1 MNHPFGLSTLHS
13 HSQLP
18 IPFGHHYK
26 YYGLIGT
33 YSQTIRTVLYLESVL
48 CRTLYSLIVSRTAA
62 HDSYVK
68 QINGRNFGGRRSRR
82 PKQKREHKGRLIED
96 LCSMLDTLYS
106 SHSIAPLQL
115 ASMEPRTQHRRHG
128 GRLSLHH
135 CQRYI
140 LLSLMCLTNFA
151 VESGHVYSDSFP
163 SSYEEYSYDILDPLT
178 VYGSPYGGFS
188 RATPSRL
195 ATLPLVLP
203 EVLEETP
210 SEDPFYMQVRDTQGR
225 LFACRVY
232 HEDELD
238 PESLNDSMFDAPRLR
253 VEIPEAGVVDK
264 DTKETALTD
273 SQGDAGFPGS
283 ASASGTTTI
292 SSEKSVASGNLP
304 QTDSKKNSSFRA
316 GDDTSLLI
324 AIIERRLKTLEGI
337 CAQIHKGWW
346 SYEWCYQQE
355 VSQFHIELGA
365 DSPLGISISD
375 ISTLGKYDSR
385 SMYTSLEN
393 MRPNNL
399 AEDTPELGRVVDVY
413 RKGDICEETNE
424 PRKTKVNFQCCSD
437 RMMLRRKGLL
447 KKDGKK
453 FESDDIA
460 VMDIKEDPDQVCHY
474 DVTVCTT
481 LLCDE
486 EDMETSPQKKPAAN
500 TLQGLLDTAT
510 RHLERA
516 AAGGE
521 PKENESIREILQG
534 NLANTCLQSFAGG
547 WWSYELCSFHDVR
560 QYHEIAVASKT
571 KSGGIVTT
579 KKIETEHVLGRY
591 KTDIFAH
598 VPDDEEWRLVVNSTE
613 GDGAYV
619 EIEYTDGDICD
630 HPDVTDSAIVAG
642 GAGAGGVARSS
653 SIRYYCSDRYA
664 LTMKEDSTCHYIVDV
679 KVPALC
685 NHPLFKTPVAKKQQI
700 KCLPAEDQ

>member
-1 MNHPFGLSTLHS
+1 
-13 HSQLP
+13 
-18 IPFGHHYK
+18 
-26 YYGLIGT
+26 
-33 YSQTIRTVLYLESVL
+33 
-48 CRTLYSLIVSRTAA
+48 
-62 HDSYVK
+62 
-68 QINGRNFGGRRSRR
+68 
-82 PKQKREHKGRLIED
+82 
-96 LCSMLDTLYS
+96 
-106 SHSIAPLQL
+106 
-115 ASMEPRTQHRRHG
+115 MEARTQQRRHG
-128 GRLSLHH
+128 RCLSLL

-140 LLSLMCLTNFA
+140 LLSLVSLTKFA

-195 ATLPLVLP
+195 ATLPLILP

-210 SEDPFYMQVRDTQGR
+210 SEDPFYMQVRDAQGR

-238 PESLNDSMFDAPRLR
+238 PDSLNDSMFDTPRLR
-253 VEIPEAGVVDK
+253 VETPEAGVVDK
-264 DTKETALTD
+264 DTKETASTD
-273 SQGDAGFPGS
+273 SQGGGLFPG
-283 ASASGTTTI
+283 SASGTTTT
-292 SSEKSVASGNLP
+292 SSEKSVVPPS
-304 QTDSKKNSSFRA
+304 DSKKNSSFRA
-316 GDDTSLLI
+316 GDGKSLLI
-324 AIIERRLKTLEGI
+324 AIIERRLKTLEGL

-355 VSQFHIELGA
+355 VSQFHIELGT
-365 DSPLGISISD
+365 DSPSGISISD
-375 ISTLGKYDSR
+375 ISTLGKFDSR
-385 SMYTSLEN
+385 SIYTSLES

-399 AEDTPELGRVVDVY
+399 AEDVPELGRVVDVY
-413 RKGDICEETNE
+413 RNGDMCEETNE
-424 PRKTKVNFQCCSD
+424 PRKTKVNFQCCSE

-447 KKDGKK
+447 KKNEKK

-460 VMDIKEDPDQVCHY
+460 VMDIREDSDQVCHY

-486 EDMETSPQKKPAAN
+486 DEDAET
-500 TLQGLLDTAT
+500 GLLEESEASKVRGLLESAAEQLSGASKVRGLLETAT
-510 RHLERA
+510 GQLETA
-516 AAGGE
+516 AAAAAAVE

-534 NLANTCLQSFAGG
+534 TLANTCLQSFTGG
-547 WWSYELCSFHDVR
+547 WWSYELCSFQDVR
-560 QYHEIAVASKT
+560 QYHETAIASKT
-571 KSGGIVTT
+571 KSGGIVTK

-591 KTDIFAH
+591 KADIFAY

-619 EIEYTDGDICD
+619 EIEFTDGDICD

-642 GAGAGGVARSS
+642 GASAGGVARSS
-653 SIRYYCSDRYA
+653 SVRYYCSDRYA
-664 LTMKEDSTCHYIVDV
+664 LAIKEDSTCHYIVDV

-685 NHPLFKTPVAKKQQI
+685 NHPLFKVPVAKKQQV

>member
-1 MNHPFGLSTLHS
+1 
-13 HSQLP
+13 
-18 IPFGHHYK
+18 
-26 YYGLIGT
+26 
-33 YSQTIRTVLYLESVL
+33 LY
-48 CRTLYSLIVSRTAA
+48 
-62 HDSYVK
+62 
-68 QINGRNFGGRRSRR
+68 
-82 PKQKREHKGRLIED
+82 
-96 LCSMLDTLYS
+96 
-106 SHSIAPLQL
+106 
-115 ASMEPRTQHRRHG
+115 
-128 GRLSLHH
+128 

-140 LLSLMCLTNFA
+140 LLSLISLTKFA

-210 SEDPFYMQVRDTQGR
+210 SEDPFYMQVRDAQGR

-238 PESLNDSMFDAPRLR
+238 PESLNDSMFDAPKLR
-253 VEIPEAGVVDK
+253 VEIPEANVVDK
-264 DTKETALTD
+264 DTKETASTD
-273 SQGDAGFPGS
+273 SQGDGLFPGS
-283 ASASGTTTI
+283 AAGTTTI
-292 SSEKSVASGNLP
+292 SSEKSVASGNVP
-304 QTDSKKNSSFRA
+304 QTDNKKNASFRA
-316 GDDTSLLI
+316 GDSKALLI
-324 AIIERRLKTLEGI
+324 AIIERRLKTLDEI

-355 VSQFHIELGA
+355 VSQFHIELGTE
-365 DSPLGISISD
+365 SPSVMSISD

-385 SMYTSLEN
+385 TIYTSLES
-393 MRPNNL
+393 MRPNHM

-413 RKGDICEETNE
+413 RNGDICEETNE
-424 PRKTKVNFQCCSD
+424 PRKTKVNFQCCSE
-437 RMMLRRKGLL
+437 RMMLRRKGHL
-447 KKDGKK
+447 KKNEKK

-460 VMDIKEDPDQVCHY
+460 VMDMREDPDQVCHY

-486 EDMETSPQKKPAAN
+486 DEASKVRE
-500 TLQGLLDTAT
+500 LLVTAT
-510 RHLERA
+510 GQLETA
-516 AAGGE
+516 AAAATVE

-534 NLANTCLQSFAGG
+534 TLANTCLQSFTGG
-547 WWSYELCSFHDVR
+547 WWSYELCSFQDVR
-560 QYHEIAVASKT
+560 QYHETAVASKT

-591 KTDIFAH
+591 KADIFAY
-598 VPDDEEWRLVVNSTE
+598 VPDEEEWRLVVNSTE
-613 GDGAYV
+613 GEGAYV

-642 GAGAGGVARSS
+642 GASAGDVARSS
-653 SIRYYCSDRYA
+653 SVRYSCSDTYS
-664 LTMKEDSTCHYIVDV
+664 LTIKEDSTCHYIVDV
-679 KVPALC
+679 RVPTLC
-685 NHPLFKTPVAKKQQI
+685 NHPLFKVPVAKKQQV
-700 KCLPAEDQ
+700 KCLPAEEQ

>member
-1 MNHPFGLSTLHS
+1 
-13 HSQLP
+13 
-18 IPFGHHYK
+18 
-26 YYGLIGT
+26 
-33 YSQTIRTVLYLESVL
+33 
-48 CRTLYSLIVSRTAA
+48 
-62 HDSYVK
+62 
-68 QINGRNFGGRRSRR
+68 
-82 PKQKREHKGRLIED
+82 
-96 LCSMLDTLYS
+96 MLDTLYS
-106 SHSIAPLQL
+106 SRSTTALQP
-115 ASMEPRTQHRRHG
+115 ASMETKTQHRRHG
-128 GRLSLHH
+128 KRLSLH

-140 LLSLMCLTNFA
+140 LLSLISLAKFA

-210 SEDPFYMQVRDTQGR
+210 SEDPFYMQVRDAQGR

-238 PESLNDSMFDAPRLR
+238 PKSLNDSMFDAPKLR

-264 DTKETALTD
+264 DTKEKASTD
-273 SQGDAGFPGS
+273 SQGDDIFAGP
-283 ASASGTTTI
+283 APGTTTT
-292 SSEKSVASGNLP
+292 SSEKSVASGFVP
-304 QTDSKKNSSFRA
+304 PTDTRIDSPFRD
-316 GDDTSLLI
+316 GDGKSLLI

-355 VSQFHIELGA
+355 VSQFHIEIGTE
-365 DSPLGISISD
+365 SPSGISISD

-385 SMYTSLEN
+385 SISTSLES

-399 AEDTPELGRVVDVY
+399 AEDVPELGRVVDVY
-413 RKGDICEETNE
+413 RNGDICEETNE
-424 PRKTKVNFQCCSD
+424 PRKTQVNFQCCSE

-447 KKDGKK
+447 KKNEKK
-453 FESDDIA
+453 FESDDVA
-460 VMDIKEDPDQVCHY
+460 VMDIREHPDQVCHY

-486 EDMETSPQKKPAAN
+486 EDAES
-500 TLQGLLDTAT
+500 GLLEKSAASKVRGLLETAT
-510 RHLERA
+510 GQLEA
-516 AAGGE
+516 AAAAAAE
-521 PKENESIREILQG
+521 PKENESIREILVG
-534 NLANTCLQSFAGG
+534 TLANTCLQSFTGG
-547 WWSYELCSFHDVR
+547 WWSYELCSFQDVR
-560 QYHEIAVASKT
+560 QYHETAIASKT
-571 KSGGIVTT
+571 KSGGIVTK

-591 KTDIFAH
+591 TADIFAY
-598 VPDDEEWRLVVNSTE
+598 VPDEEEWRLVVNSTE

-619 EIEYTDGDICD
+619 EIEFTDGDICD
-630 HPDVTDSAIVAG
+630 HPDVTDSAVVAG
-642 GAGAGGVARSS
+642 GASAGGVARSS
-653 SIRYYCSDRYA
+653 SVRYYCSDRYA
-664 LTMKEDSTCHYIVDV
+664 LTIKEDSTCHYIVDV

-685 NHPLFKTPVAKKQQI
+685 NHPLFKVPVAKKQQV
-700 KCLPAEDQ
+700 KCLPAEEQ